1 MLEVI
6 NVDTFYGES
15 QILWDVSLK
24 VEPGQAVAVL
34 GRNGMGKTTL
44 VRSIMGLTPARR
56 GKIRFNNKEIMRLRP
71 YQIGQMGMALVP
83 QGRRIFPSLSVR
95 ENLVFGMRGKGFSEN
110 DMYSYFPVLK
120 ARADQKGNH
129 LSGGEQQMLAMARA
143 LLSNPQLVLM
153 DEPSEGLA
161 PIIIKQIGDI
171 IVALRKEGFSI
182 LLIEQNVPLALK
194 ICDYAYILQG
204 GRIAHQCRTEE
215 LAGNMQLQ
223 SEFIG
228 VSKSNGAR
236 VAGGAQQQR
245 AAGAR
250 TGP

>member
-24 VEPGQAVAVL
+24 VESGQAVAVL

-56 GKIRFNNKEIMRLRP
+56 GKMRFNNKEITRLSP
-71 YQIGQMGMALVP
+71 YQIARMGVALVP
-83 QGRRIFPSLSVR
+83 QGRRIFRSLSVR

-110 DMYSYFPVLK
+110 DMYSYFPVLRE
-120 ARADQKGNH
+120 RADHKGDH
-129 LSGGEQQMLAMARA
+129 LSGGEQQMLAIARA

-161 PIIIKQIGDI
+161 PIIIREIGGI
-171 IVALRKEGFSI
+171 ILALRKEGLSI

-194 ICDYAYILQG
+194 VCDYAYILQG

-223 SEFIG
+223 SEYIG
-228 VSKSNGAR
+228 VSKSKGSAC
-236 VAGGAQQQR
+236 
-245 AAGAR
+245 AA
-250 TGP
+250 